1 MSMENDGDIA
11 VGGAPELNALGKRL
25 ELLRIE
31 RGISKQ
37 RLARLAGT
45 SRQQLW
51 RVMSG
56 KSDLTSALCQ
66 RLAEVLQVEPA
77 ELRDWCGG
85 GNGPLYPPSSRG
97 APRAPRSFEEFVGDP
112 HAIERTLQTLPG
124 GEDGR
129 RLKRELLNCLEVIA
143 AEAGVRL
150 SAPFFALRADVIN
163 GDR

>member
-1 MSMENDGDIA
+1 MSMESDGELT
-11 VGGAPELNALGKRL
+11 VGAAPELNSLGKRL
-25 ELLRIE
+25 EYLRIE

-56 KSDLTSALCQ
+56 KSELTSALCE

-77 ELRDWCGG
+77 ELREWCGG
-85 GNGPLYPPSSRG
+85 GNGRVYPGPPTHG
-97 APRAPRSFEEFVGDP
+97 PVAARSFEEFVADP
-112 HAIERTLQTLPG
+112 HAIERTLQTLPP
-124 GEDGR
+124 GEAGR

-143 AEAGVRL
+143 AEEGVRL
-150 SAPFFALRADVIN
+150 AAPFFALRADVIN

>member
-1 MSMENDGDIA
+1 MENGDGLP
-11 VGGAPELNALGKRL
+11 VGAAPELNALGKRL
-25 ELLRIE
+25 EFLRIE

-37 RLARLAGT
+37 RLVRLAGT

-56 KSDLTSALCQ
+56 KSELTSALCQ

-77 ELRDWCGG
+77 ELREWCGAG
-85 GNGPLYPPSSRG
+85 GGRAYPVAPSGGPPP
-97 APRAPRSFEEFVGDP
+97 PRSFEEFVADP
-112 HAIERTLQTLPG
+112 HAIERTLQTLPA
-124 GEDGR
+124 GEPGR
-129 RLKRELLNCLEVIA
+129 RLKRELLNFLEVIA
-143 AEAGVRL
+143 AETGVRL